1 MKPRPYAFA
10 IALTAGSPSIG
21 FTAVDP
27 AGTKE
32 LEIQVENSPI
42 QNNLNA
48 RSYEALYNLGIGVI
62 IGITLAA
69 VLTVIRRKIG

>member
-1 MKPRPYAFA
+1 MNIRPYVFA
-10 IALTAGSPSIG
+10 IALTAGGPSIG
-21 FTAVDP
+21 FAAVDP

-48 RSYEALYNLGIGVI
+48 RSYEALYNLGIGVM